1 MPLPT
6 PSQVS
11 RWPITLAGLALS
23 ILGPTVALN
32 LGSSAPQREAL
43 TSLIGRSELVVS
55 RRVNAASPVPQL
67 WVGYLGAEEAQ
78 RQWQRRDHQLWWMAY
93 PADGQPVLGLS
104 AQKGLSLVYA
114 DALHQ
119 QADRTLAERSQAEG
133 ASPQGL
139 DCASALSDGLAVH
152 WTPAAVSRVAGP
164 LAILFQQASHGCLRW
179 SREASSIRVDGVVS
193 QKPLKPSHQYLMS
206 ASSTQSRVVV
216 ASPALLDIRAEQAR
230 WVAHGLIQQPLI
242 AEALAEH
249 YNLSAEKLDGLLA
262 SAMQVRVLPSEQPD
276 FQASV
281 LLDLWRDPSHP
292 DRLPATLA
300 SIRATLE
307 SRGFHP
313 VPQGTSIRWFA
324 SADRE
329 RLLGGWSFNPKG
341 WSRFS
346 LAAAPDFN
354 PTAEPEHMQGLEMHL
369 NLSALRKVE
378 WLGSLGS
385 ELSKDVSTVE
395 VQLSPVRVKG
405 EPFSPQNPEAYRL
418 RGQLAVF

>member
-1 MPLPT
+1 MPFPT
-6 PSQVS
+6 PVQVS
-11 RWPITLAGLALS
+11 RWPITLSGLALS

-32 LGSSAPQREAL
+32 VDSSAPQREAL

-67 WVGYLGAEEAQ
+67 WVGYLGAEEAE

-104 AQKGLSLVYA
+104 AKKGLSLVYA

-139 DCASALSDGLAVH
+139 DCASALSDGPAVH

-179 SREASSIRVDGVVS
+179 SREATSIRVDGVVS
-193 QKPLKPSHQYLMS
+193 QKPLKPSHQRLMS
-206 ASSTQSRVVV
+206 ASSTQPRAVV
-216 ASPALLDIRAEQAR
+216 ASPALLDIRSEQAR
-230 WVAHGLIQQPLI
+230 WVADGLIQQPLI

-249 YNLSAEKLDGLLA
+249 YNLSAETLDGLLA

-281 LLDLWRDPSHP
+281 LLDLWRDPSQP
-292 DRLPATLA
+292 DRLPETLA

-313 VPQGTSIRWFA
+313 EPQEERIRWFA

-329 RLLGGWSFNPKG
+329 RLLGGWSFNREG

-346 LAAAPDFN
+346 LAAAPDSN
-354 PTAEPEHMQGLEMHL
+354 PAAEPEHIQGLDVHL

-385 ELSKDVSTVE
+385 ELSKDISTVE
-395 VQLSPVRVKG
+395 VQLSRGRVKG
-405 EPFSPQNPEAYRL
+405 ETFSSQNPEAYRL

>member
-23 ILGPTVALN
+23 ILGPIIVLN
-32 LGSSAPQREAL
+32 VGSTSQQREAL

-55 RRVNAASPVPQL
+55 RRVNAALPIPQL
-67 WVGYLGAEEAQ
+67 WVGYLGAEDAE
-78 RQWQRRDHQLWWMAY
+78 RQWLRRNHQLWWIAY

-104 AQKGLSLVYA
+104 AKEGLSLFYA

-119 QADRTLAERSQAEG
+119 QADRRMAERLQAED
-133 ASPQGL
+133 AFPQGS
-139 DCASALSDGLAVH
+139 DCARALSDGLALH
-152 WTPAAVSRVAGP
+152 WTPAALSRIAGP
-164 LAILFQQASHGCLRW
+164 LAMLFQQASHGCLRW
-179 SREASSIRVDGVVS
+179 SMEATSIRVDGVVS
-193 QKPLKPSHQYLMS
+193 PQPLKPSHQHLML
-206 ASSTQSRVVV
+206 ASSTHSRAVV
-216 ASPALLDIRAEQAR
+216 ASTALLDIRAEQAR

-242 AEALAEH
+242 AEALDEH

-262 SAMQVRVLPSEQPD
+262 SAMQVRVLPSEHPD

-281 LLDLWRDPSHP
+281 LLDFWRDPSHP
-292 DRLPATLA
+292 DRLAATLA

-313 VPQGTSIRWFA
+313 EPQGTSIRWFA

-354 PTAEPEHMQGLEMHL
+354 PASEPGHIHGLDVHL
-369 NLSALRKVE
+369 NLSALRKAE
-378 WLGSLGS
+378 WLGSMGS
-385 ELSKDVSTVE
+385 ELSKDVSTVD

-405 EPFSPQNPEAYRL
+405 ETRSPQNPLAYRL